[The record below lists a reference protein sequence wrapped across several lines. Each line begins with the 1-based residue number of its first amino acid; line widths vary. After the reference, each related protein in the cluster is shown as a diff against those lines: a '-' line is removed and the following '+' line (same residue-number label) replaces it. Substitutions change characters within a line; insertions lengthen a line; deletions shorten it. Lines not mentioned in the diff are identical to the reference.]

1 MRKILVTLLF
11 GLWVTSSYSEPFS
24 KPEGKACTTLDG
36 RLEYINKLTS
46 QYYGWLLLKI
56 ERVPPETE
64 KYISLEY
71 RESLEANNEVKYNN
85 VTSNKFFPAWKLR
98 NSIQKLV
105 DESKEGYK
113 KQNLYS
119 MGQKNP
125 QESEMIFYVNLLE
138 KNSDVSEEFNAYSR
152 FDRSRKPK
160 VLGDDKDFFTFSLYK
175 NGYKI
180 VIDDL
185 IRCSFKK

>member
-1 MRKILVTLLF
+1 MKKILVTLFF
-11 GLWVTSSYSEPFS
+11 GLWVTSSYGEPFS

-46 QYYGWLLLKI
+46 QYYEWLLVKI
-56 ERVPPETE
+56 ERIPPETE

-71 RESLEANNEVKYNN
+71 KESLETKNEVKYNS
-85 VTSNKFFPAWKLR
+85 VTSNKFFFAWQLR
-98 NSIQKLV
+98 NSIQKLI

-113 KQNLYS
+113 KQNLYN

-125 QESEMIFYVNLLE
+125 QESEMIFYINLLA
-138 KNSDVSEEFNAYSR
+138 KNSDVAEEFGAYSR
-152 FDRSRKPK
+152 FDRNRKPK
-160 VLGDDKDFFTFSLYK
+160 VLSEEKDFYTFSFYK